1 VNEHNCDPSNGP
13 SNGQQE
19 SVCQP
24 VHHDQSAPF
33 QLQHANASG
42 DLVLSFQSL
51 KNDTDMGSLT
61 LPRGVT
67 AALGTNVLGVT
78 HDRESFTP
86 LRPSQL
92 YNHLEIHIVAEF
104 EIRTFQ
110 YNCL

>member
-1 VNEHNCDPSNGP
+1 MLFITLLTCSTQSQIICTLLFPCKIRFILLVIEHICDPSNG
-13 SNGQQE
+13 SLNGQQE

-42 DLVLSFQSL
+42 VLVLSFQSL

-67 AALGTNVLGVT
+67 AALGT
-78 HDRESFTP
+78 
-86 LRPSQL
+86 
-92 YNHLEIHIVAEF
+92 
-104 EIRTFQ
+104 
-110 YNCL
+110 